1 MSLGFN
7 SDVTVAGG
15 VFHVQTENYG
25 EPQYKI
31 VTVVYH
37 RGRILHRRNFSY
49 SEFLGAP
56 EFSES
61 ALAERIEAQHGAVI
75 EEIERGEIRIPA
87 APAENSAQAPGIQV
101 RLRNAN
107 SWLANGFATL
117 DVEVLERG
125 EKKPARGAS
134 VEAHLSDANEKAHF
148 TATTGADGLAQLR
161 FAVPAIAA
169 HGAELVIRARTQNPE
184 NSAAVDE
191 IRYVLRAKPKPSPA
205 ESKS

>member
-7 SDVTVAGG
+7 SDVTVGG
-15 VFHVQTENYG
+15 DVFHVQTENYG

-61 ALAERIEAQHGAVI
+61 ALGERIENQHGAVI
-75 EEIERGEIRIPA
+75 EEIQRGEIRIPA
-87 APAENSAQAPGIQV
+87 AATAENSPQAPGIQV

-117 DVEVLERG
+117 DVEVLQRG

-134 VEAHLSDANEKAHF
+134 VEAHLSGANEKAHF
-148 TATTGADGLAQLR
+148 TATTGEEGFAQLR
-161 FAVPAIAA
+161 FAVPPIAA
-169 HGAELVIRARTQNPE
+169 HGAELVIRATAG
-184 NSAAVDE
+184 NSAADE
-191 IRYVLRAKPKPSPA
+191 IRFVLRAKQKPSANPREA
-205 ESKS
+205 KS